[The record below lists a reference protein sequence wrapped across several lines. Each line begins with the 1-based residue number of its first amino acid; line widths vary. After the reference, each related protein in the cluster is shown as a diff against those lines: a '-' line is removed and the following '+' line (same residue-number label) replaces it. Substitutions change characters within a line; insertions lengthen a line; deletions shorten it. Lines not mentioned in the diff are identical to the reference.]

1 MSFHVARGTV
11 ADDRA
16 GGQRNTRRQ
25 YGALSFEWQRFNN
38 DRNVRIFLHNLFQHR
53 IELFAVRAVVIR
65 KVHQRQLR
73 VFSAY
78 PRAGRIVKQRR
89 MDQIFNLLFLIRRK
103 GAVSA
108 RCSASKTAPAVKQ
121 SCISLGYSFRFFN
134 VCNTASRSQQSGQ
147 CLPFRQAGAI
157 YLIKRHGDRR
167 AFSENL

>member
-1 MSFHVARGTV
+1 MIAP
-11 ADDRA
+11 

-25 YGALSFEWQRFNN
+25 YGTLSFEWQRFNN

-103 GAVSA
+103 RSGFLRDAQ
-108 RCSASKTAPAVKQ
+108 RRKQ
-121 SCISLGYSFRFFN
+121 R
-134 VCNTASRSQQSGQ
+134 QQ
-147 CLPFRQAGAI
+147 
-157 YLIKRHGDRR
+157 
-167 AFSENL
+167 

>member
-11 ADDRA
+11 ADARA
-16 GGQRNTRRQ
+16 SGQRNTRRQ
-25 YGALSFEWQRFNN
+25 YGTLSFKWHRFNN

-103 GAVSA
+103 GAVSCA
-108 RCSASKTAPAVKQ
+108 MLSVENSASSKT
-121 SCISLGYSFRFFN
+121 IMYFIGLFLSLFQR
-134 VCNTASRSQQSGQ
+134 
-147 CLPFRQAGAI
+147 L
-157 YLIKRHGDRR
+157 
-167 AFSENL
+167 

>member
-1 MSFHVARGTV
+1 MLAP
-11 ADDRA
+11 

-25 YGALSFEWQRFNN
+25 YGTLSFEWQRFNN

-103 GAVSA
+103 GAVSCA
-108 RCSASKTAPAVKQ
+108 MLSVENSASSKT
-121 SCISLGYSFRFFN
+121 IMYFIGLFLSLFQR
-134 VCNTASRSQQSGQ
+134 
-147 CLPFRQAGAI
+147 L
-157 YLIKRHGDRR
+157 
-167 AFSENL
+167 